1 MPPGAGGGAADG
13 PRAPDRPPEGDRP
26 PEADE
31 PPEADGQPAPD
42 GPPEVGLFHRVFDR
56 FYPAIR
62 FTYERGMGHA
72 WFSQVSPQLWLG
84 GAPTYGRDFDE
95 ILAMGITA
103 IVDMRAEREAE
114 AAFFAEHDIALRQYF
129 VPDVTVPDEE
139 ILTDAVEAITTWVGE
154 GRTVLIH
161 CAKGRGRS
169 ATVLAAYLMKTEGM
183 SFEQVSE
190 FLTEKRA
197 LVKLQDRHREV
208 LESWIAKQGQGPA
221 GGR

>member
-1 MPPGAGGGAADG
+1 V
-13 PRAPDRPPEGDRP
+13 APDADRPP
-26 PEADE
+26 
-31 PPEADGQPAPD
+31 Q
-42 GPPEVGLFHRVFDR
+42 VGLFHRVFDR

-62 FTYERGMGHA
+62 FTYERGMGHE
-72 WFSQVSPQLWLG
+72 WFSQVTPQLWLG

-95 ILAMGITA
+95 ILSLGITGV
-103 IVDMRAEREAE
+103 VDMRAEREAE

-129 VPDVTVPDEE
+129 VPDVTVPGEE

-197 LVKLQDRHREV
+197 LVKLQDRHRAV
-208 LESWIAKQGQGPA
+208 LESWIAKQGPATGPEEDPAGEPA
-221 GGR
+221 GGP

>member
-1 MPPGAGGGAADG
+1 
-13 PRAPDRPPEGDRP
+13 
-26 PEADE
+26 
-31 PPEADGQPAPD
+31 
-42 GPPEVGLFHRVFDR
+42 
-56 FYPAIR
+56 
-62 FTYERGMGHA
+62 MGHA

-95 ILAMGITA
+95 ILAMGITGV
-103 IVDMRAEREAE
+103 VDMRAEREAE

-139 ILTDAVEAITTWVGE
+139 ILTDAVEAITAWVGE

-190 FLTEKRA
+190 FLTAEARPGQAAGPPPGGPGVVDREAGAGTGRRTVAGRA
-197 LVKLQDRHREV
+197 ARLVGFQ
-208 LESWIAKQGQGPA
+208 P
-221 GGR
+221 

>member
-1 MPPGAGGGAADG
+1 MAPDAGGG
-13 PRAPDRPPEGDRP
+13 PPDRPPDPDG
-26 PEADE
+26 
-31 PPEADGQPAPD
+31 PPEADGPSQ
-42 GPPEVGLFHRVFDR
+42 VGLFHRVFDR

-95 ILAMGITA
+95 ILAMRITGV
-103 IVDMRAEREAE
+103 VDMRAEREAE

-129 VPDVTVPDEE
+129 VPDVTVPDEQ

-190 FLTEKRA
+190 LLTRKRA
-197 LVKLQDRHREV
+197 LVKLQDRHRAV
-208 LESWIAKQGQGPA
+208 LEAWIAKQGPA
-221 GGR
+221 GGP